1 MQGAEAAMNV
11 ESEQRLAE
19 EARRDSQAF
28 RRLYNA
34 YFARVYAYV
43 SYRVG
48 RVQDVEDLTS
58 EIFMKVVREID
69 AFQWRHDNS
78 FAAWLF
84 RIAHNQVSN
93 YHRTNR
99 RTAEHIPLDELPQIA
114 ARALLPEDMVLR
126 QETFS
131 HLYILVGALSA
142 RRREVIT
149 LKFFGEL
156 SNREIAGILNLDERT
171 VASNLCRALDDLQE
185 QYELIGEQGKRKRYE
200 RAR

>member
-1 MQGAEAAMNV
+1 MNA
-11 ESEQRLAE
+11 ESEQRLVK

-28 RRLYNA
+28 MQLYNS
-34 YFARVYAYV
+34 YFPRLYAYV

-48 RVQDVEDLTS
+48 RAQDAEDLVA
-58 EIFMKVVREID
+58 EIFMKVVEELD
-69 AFQWRHDNS
+69 AFRWRHDNS

-84 RIAHNQVSN
+84 KIAHNRVSN

-99 RTAEHIPLDELPQIA
+99 RAAEHIPLDELPQIA
-114 ARALLPEDMVLR
+114 THALLPEDMVLR
-126 QETFS
+126 QETFA
-131 HLYILVGALSA
+131 HLYSLVGALSA

-156 SNREIAGILNLDERT
+156 NNREIAGILDLDERT

-185 QYELIGEQGKRKRYE
+185 QYELAGEQGKRKKYE

>member
-1 MQGAEAAMNV
+1 MNA
-11 ESEQRLAE
+11 ESEQRLVE

-28 RRLYNA
+28 KQLYNA
-34 YFARVYAYV
+34 YFPRLYAYV

-48 RVQDVEDLTS
+48 RAQDAEDLVA
-58 EIFMKVVREID
+58 EIFMKVVEEID
-69 AFQWRHDNS
+69 AFRWRHDNS

-99 RTAEHIPLDELPQIA
+99 RAAEHIPLDGLPQIA
-114 ARALLPEDMVLR
+114 TRALLPEDMVLR
-126 QETFS
+126 QETFA
-131 HLYILVGALSA
+131 HLYSLVGALSA
-142 RRREVIT
+142 RRHEVIT
-149 LKFFGEL
+149 LKFFGGL

-185 QYELIGEQGKRKRYE
+185 QYELAGEHRWRKRYE

>member
-1 MQGAEAAMNV
+1 MTV
-11 ESEQRLAE
+11 ESEQRLVE
-19 EARRDSQAF
+19 EARRDPQAF

-34 YFARVYAYV
+34 YFPRVYAYV

-58 EIFMKVVREID
+58 EIFMRVVEEIHS
-69 AFQWRHDNS
+69 FQWRHDNS

-84 RIAHNQVSN
+84 KIAHNHVSN
-93 YHRTNR
+93 FHRTNR
-99 RTAEHIPLDELPQIA
+99 RAAEQIRLDEWPQIA
-114 ARALLPEDMVLR
+114 TRALLPEDIVLR
-126 QETFS
+126 QETFA
-131 HLYILVGALSA
+131 HLYSLVGALSA

-156 SNREIAGILNLDERT
+156 NNREIAAILNLDERT

-185 QYELIGEQGKRKRYE
+185 QYELAGEKGKRKRYE